1 MVYTSIVLIT
11 QWVNEEF
18 QRCNDAVIILQQ
30 LQQAINLLFIS
41 LKVDDF
47 HSTVIL
53 TPGWIDNYV
62 LRRITVLSSSNQR
75 YCLLDNK
82 QVFSV
87 VYMMCGCS
95 GNVLWLRDVIFF

>member
-53 TPGWIDNYV
+53 TPG
-62 LRRITVLSSSNQR
+62 
-75 YCLLDNK
+75 
-82 QVFSV
+82 
-87 VYMMCGCS
+87 
-95 GNVLWLRDVIFF
+95 